1 MKVHL
6 SPVVAAIIVLVT
18 FGIAVPLH
26 GEQID
31 ACFKPATGNLRLR
44 TQSSPNCLPS
54 EMPISWNQQGPPGS
68 CDVTPPVI
76 TPTLTCQGVFD
87 VILGLTIWDDDE
99 VGFFAIQ
106 KQGTDP
112 ALNYL
117 YSVEPGVQTV
127 EYGITLGVGP
137 ADESYL
143 ILASDMEGNIAK
155 AMVEVPADFCQP

>member
-1 MKVHL
+1 MKRHGL
-6 SPVVAAIIVLVT
+6 LAAAVVLVLVGVG
-18 FGIAVPLH
+18 FV
-26 GEQID
+26 GELRGQEID

-44 TQSSPNCLPS
+44 TPSSPNCLPS
-54 EMPISWNQQGPPGS
+54 EMPISWNRQGPPGS

-76 TPTLTCQGVFD
+76 TATLTCQGVFD

-112 ALNYL
+112 ALNHV
-117 YSVEPGVQTV
+117 YSVEPDVQTV
-127 EYGITLGVGP
+127 VYGITLGVGP
-137 ADESYL
+137 VDESYL

-155 AMVEVPADFCQP
+155 ALVEVPADFCQP